1 MKKKALLFCLV
12 IFCLV
17 SFLLMLNKIVDS
29 TFYQYKKQILT
40 EYKHIDKIELRN
52 YGPECTI
59 AIYMKDGYFDY
70 EEIEPIFIKAMIGIY
85 QESYFQYF
93 TEKHNNS
100 ASAEMAYLNIH
111 FYKKSGEGIYR
122 FTSYKYFDVWELESD
137 RSVQFRVSD
146 YLQ

>member
-12 IFCLV
+12 TFCLV
-17 SFLLMLNKIVDS
+17 SFLLILNKIVDS

-59 AIYMKDGYFDY
+59 AIYVKDGHFDY

-93 TEKHNNS
+93 TECVNLENKTMWIYQIDETGCHVKYNPNNNVF
-100 ASAEMAYLNIH
+100 M
-111 FYKKSGEGIYR
+111 
-122 FTSYKYFDVWELESD
+122 ESFQNK
-137 RSVQFRVSD
+137 RRK
-146 YLQ
+146 